1 MIKYSAIT
9 KNEILP
15 FAEIWLDL
23 EDSMLSKINQRK
35 TNTV

>member
-9 KNEILP
+9 KNEVLS

-23 EDSMLSKINQRK
+23 EDIMLSKINQRK